1 MSGFHADK
9 RRFQLHDSSF
19 TNKTVSQ
26 TALETSSKSNDGI
39 IPMRFK
45 QENKRFKRLE
55 LDLNIG
61 VHNKHVAGEK

>member
-26 TALETSSKSNDGI
+26 TALETSSKSNDG
-39 IPMRFK
+39 
-45 QENKRFKRLE
+45 
-55 LDLNIG
+55 
-61 VHNKHVAGEK
+61 